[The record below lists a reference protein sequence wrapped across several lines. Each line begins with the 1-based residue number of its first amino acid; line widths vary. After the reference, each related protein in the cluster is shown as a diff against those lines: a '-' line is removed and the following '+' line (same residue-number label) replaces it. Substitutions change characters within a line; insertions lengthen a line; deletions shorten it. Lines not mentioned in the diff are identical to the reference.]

1 MRARKHGLAPLEPF
15 RWGVGSTAQP
25 RAVAARVQ
33 ELVRVP
39 AGRAW
44 AGLGLAVA
52 DDAGHDQVRVVE
64 GGAVSVREGVPQLA
78 ALVNGAR
85 RLGGNVTRNTAG
97 EAELLEQV
105 PHPVRVLA
113 DAGIDLAVGAF
124 EVRVGNQP
132 WPTVSRTDD
141 VD

>member
-1 MRARKHGLAPLEPF
+1 MEDRQHRTVAR
-15 RWGVGSTAQP
+15 
-25 RAVAARVQ
+25 RVQ
-33 ELVRVP
+33 ELVRMP
-39 AGRAW
+39 AGRQW

-97 EAELLEQV
+97 EAELLEQISL
-105 PHPVRVLA
+105 PVRVWA
-113 DAGIDLAVGAF
+113 AGGVARAV
-124 EVRVGNQP
+124 
-132 WPTVSRTDD
+132 
-141 VD
+141 